1 MFNNYN
7 DFINGKIF
15 STKNIL
21 DLLKENK
28 LDCEIL
34 NVKYLKFGKIIIKAK
49 NNNRISIFKVS
60 LDKYSINLAKNEE
73 IGYFELNKPENN
85 KFNLPKYKM
94 INKSED
100 YTLSQTEYL
109 SGFKGKYFELRKFCN
124 KNYIKEFEK
133 ILLKDYINL
142 IKNRFQFNQFNQIN
156 DDEIKQFCQIR
167 DNFVLKFGSIKIP
180 IDISHG
186 DFVHFNSIKTSEKNY
201 VFDLEFFH
209 KIRSYLYDFIHWN
222 LNPIFYQIIKK
233 KN

>member
-1 MFNNYN
+1 MTKNYN

>member
-15 STKNIL
+15 SKKNIL
-21 DLLKENK
+21 DLLKENQLNYK
-28 LDCEIL
+28 IL
-34 NVKYLKFGKIIIKAK
+34 NIKYRPFRKIFIKAI
-49 NNNRISIFKVS
+49 NNNMIFMIKIC

-142 IKNRFQFNQFNQIN
+142 INNRFQFNQFNFFGVAKI
-156 DDEIKQFCQIR
+156 FL
-167 DNFVLKFGSIKIP
+167 VLKIFFGVKKF
-180 IDISHG
+180 G
-186 DFVHFNSIKTSEKNY
+186 VDFWCY
-201 VFDLEFFH
+201 YEFWY
-209 KIRSYLYDFIHWN
+209 YL
-222 LNPIFYQIIKK
+222 
-233 KN
+233 